1 MATVKHP
8 RIPNV
13 TVNVPDGDVSR
24 WQASGWVAD
33 AVADDRPA
41 GNASRGE
48 WVAYA
53 LAQGADEDAVEDLTR
68 DELRDLYTD

>member
-13 TVNVPDGDVSR
+13 TVDVPGGDVSR

-33 AVADDRPA
+33 EPQSEPA
-41 GNASRGE
+41 LNDEPEGE
-48 WVAYA
+48 AP
-53 LAQGADEDAVEDLTR
+53 TR
-68 DELRDLYTD
+68 TPRRRKK